1 MKPEAYL
8 KTFSRYHE
16 WCIIQTLGPVVHIK
30 HDNLRT
36 KKKKSKIKI
45 FYIKKNIDNVYM
57 RK

>member
-36 KKKKSKIKI
+36 KKKK
-45 FYIKKNIDNVYM
+45 KKKV
-57 RK
+57 K